1 MGKVEYLNIPTMVIA
16 LLVLAVIAIIL
27 NFLSI
32 YIIMTTKQLL
42 KRNSTLILL
51 NLLVV
56 HLCQGIFVLPFYAGK
71 KIKQDFIPAQ
81 VFANGFRLSYM
92 LTFYGA
98 CLGILLVA
106 IDRVLATFL
115 LTRYK
120 VIVTRRRV
128 KIALVVFWVY
138 VIGLCM
144 IPFIDTKGPTF
155 KTKFDSITNTTITY
169 QKQKFYVYNQQKEWV
184 LFMLFVNTALPYI
197 LVVLCYTYIACKL
210 TKLQSYQTVS
220 PSGKRSKYAVGQ
232 IKQYPEETQPLKK
245 KDIQKHKQVTKLT
258 FILTVI
264 YGIFWTPSII
274 YYPLKEDCKSCF
286 PANYE
291 DSELEQYLG
300 FITKYL
306 AFLDAAAAPMV
317 YCFMHREFQTS
328 LERIKSKLL
337 RLPLPAE
344 PAEHAISSNDTTLL
358 H

>member
-1 MGKVEYLNIPTMVIA
+1 
-16 LLVLAVIAIIL
+16 
-27 NFLSI
+27 
-32 YIIMTTKQLL
+32 
-42 KRNSTLILL
+42 
-51 NLLVV
+51 
-56 HLCQGIFVLPFYAGK
+56 
-71 KIKQDFIPAQ
+71 
-81 VFANGFRLSYM
+81 
-92 LTFYGA
+92 
-98 CLGILLVA
+98 
-106 IDRVLATFL
+106 
-115 LTRYK
+115 
-120 VIVTRRRV
+120 
-128 KIALVVFWVY
+128 
-138 VIGLCM
+138 
-144 IPFIDTKGPTF
+144 
-155 KTKFDSITNTTITY
+155 
-169 QKQKFYVYNQQKEWV
+169 
-184 LFMLFVNTALPYI
+184 MLFVNTALPYI
-197 LVVLCYTYIACKL
+197 LVVLCYTYIAYKL